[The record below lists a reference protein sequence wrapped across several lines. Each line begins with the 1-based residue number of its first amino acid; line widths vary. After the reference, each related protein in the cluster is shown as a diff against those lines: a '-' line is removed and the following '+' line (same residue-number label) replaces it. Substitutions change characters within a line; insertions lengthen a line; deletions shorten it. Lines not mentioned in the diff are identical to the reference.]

1 MSQLKKDLILEFIRN
16 NPSPSGQEIAAFAEM
31 IGCSKSYVYYV
42 IERNGFALF
51 SRRDLTP
58 RNYASAVISGITTID
73 ALSRYFGVSQS
84 SIRRFEKE
92 HRVKQKLNDYYKIW
106 KSQKITGVSS
116 MENVITILQGFKNS
130 MDAVS
135 DFESEAGKN
144 SSKILYIIQFLQDIK
159 P

>member
-1 MSQLKKDLILEFIRN
+1 MSDLKKDFILDFIRN
-16 NPSPSGQEIAAFAEM
+16 NPNPSGKEIAAFAEM
-31 IGCSKSYVYYV
+31 TGCSKSYVYYV
-42 IERNGFALF
+42 IKRNGFALF
-51 SRRDLTP
+51 SRHDLAP

-73 ALSRYFGVSQS
+73 ALSRYFSVSQS

-92 HRVKQKLNDYYKIW
+92 HRVKQKLNDYHNIW
-106 KSQKITGVSS
+106 TTNKKTGMSP
-116 MENVITILQGFKNS
+116 MDKVITILQGFKNN

-135 DFESEAGKN
+135 DFESEARIN